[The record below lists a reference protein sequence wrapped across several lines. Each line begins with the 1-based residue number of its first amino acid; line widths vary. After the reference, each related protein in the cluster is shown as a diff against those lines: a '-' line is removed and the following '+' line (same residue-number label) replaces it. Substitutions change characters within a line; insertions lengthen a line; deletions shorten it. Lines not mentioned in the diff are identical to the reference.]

1 MRFRAVASLLTVVLF
16 SPAALAAEPSQT
28 PDELIRVATAELVKM
43 QEQDGAWPYEGVYR
57 VGGQIP
63 IGYRVAGTAI
73 VCEALLF
80 ADPDGP
86 ESRAAIERG
95 IAYILGGL
103 EDKAMT
109 PRTPIEYDVRIW
121 GFTWAL
127 DLFCHLRAA
136 NRMGTHEAQIREW
149 IPRLVEAILVDEIP
163 GGGWNYASRRR
174 PAAFVTAP
182 LVQTLLLAKSQGERV
197 PRDALERAA
206 KMLRASRFEDG
217 AFTYSGLVPR
227 RRPSE
232 DAPERSATQPT
243 ATEPATTTR
252 PSAPGPDESN
262 TPAGGAPPTTEDD
275 RAATTKP
282 AESGPATG
290 AASRPASAPARSS
303 TSELPGSV
311 ARSAVCET
319 SLMLLGDGSVARIR
333 AALDAFHTHWDEL
346 EKRRKKTGTH
356 APPYGVAPYYFYFG
370 HRYAAQAIQMLPV
383 EKRQAE
389 RARLLEV
396 YLRTRDEDGTWN
408 DRVFPRSRNFGTAMI
423 VMGLLGD
430 RMPLPPTL
438 DSIKGD

>member
-1 MRFRAVASLLTVVLF
+1 MHFRAVATAWTLAFLAH
-16 SPAALAAEPSQT
+16 AALAAEPAPA
-28 PDELIRVATAELVKM
+28 PDALIRTATAELVKM
-43 QEQDGAWPYEGVYR
+43 QEEDGAWPYEGVYR
-57 VGGQIP
+57 VGGKIP

-80 ADPDGP
+80 ADPDGAD
-86 ESRAAIERG
+86 SRAAIERG
-95 IAYILGGL
+95 VAYILTGL

-136 NRMGTHEAQIREW
+136 KRMGAHEEQIREW
-149 IPRLVEAILVDEIP
+149 IPKLVEAILVDEIP

-227 RRPSE
+227 RRPAG
-232 DAPERSATQPT
+232 DAEG
-243 ATEPATTTR
+243 ETTTR
-252 PSAPGPDESN
+252 PASTQPASTRPASPQDSAGDDQ
-262 TPAGGAPPTTEDD
+262 PADRPP
-275 RAATTKP
+275 ASP
-282 AESGPATG
+282 PATQ
-290 AASRPASAPARSS
+290 PASAPARGS

-319 SLMLLGDGSVARIR
+319 SLLLLGDGSPARIA

-370 HRYAAQAIQMLPV
+370 HRYAAQAIQMLPP
-383 EKRQAE
+383 ERREAE

-423 VMGLLGD
+423 VMGLLGE
-430 RMPLPPTL
+430 RMPLPPSL
-438 DSIKGD
+438 ESIKGD